1 MLTRQI
7 PNFLRNHGQHAQAPP
22 SPPSTLPNGAS
33 GSHSSVAPSS
43 NMQQH
48 LAQSMASGGDMS
60 WLRQS
65 PSRGL
70 EQITRP
76 VQQILS
82 SPVDKWGLQALL
94 YEIKMGKGDRALLM
108 FGEDLSQMGVDLE
121 QPKWVQARTRSNKQ
135 ANFQRVISYIRHA
148 MAGLLANLASRPH

>member
-1 MLTRQI
+1 M
-7 PNFLRNHGQHAQAPP
+7 G
-22 SPPSTLPNGAS
+22 
-33 GSHSSVAPSS
+33 
-43 NMQQH
+43 
-48 LAQSMASGGDMS
+48 SGGDMT

-108 FGEDLSQMGVDLE
+108 FGEDLSQLGVDLE
-121 QPKWVQARTRSNKQ
+121 QPK
-135 ANFQRVISYIRHA
+135 
-148 MAGLLANLASRPH
+148 

>member
-1 MLTRQI
+1 
-7 PNFLRNHGQHAQAPP
+7 
-22 SPPSTLPNGAS
+22 
-33 GSHSSVAPSS
+33 
-43 NMQQH
+43 
-48 LAQSMASGGDMS
+48 MS

>member
-1 MLTRQI
+1 
-7 PNFLRNHGQHAQAPP
+7 
-22 SPPSTLPNGAS
+22 
-33 GSHSSVAPSS
+33 
-43 NMQQH
+43 
-48 LAQSMASGGDMS
+48 MS

-94 YEIKMGKGDRALLM
+94 YEIKMGQGDRAMLM
-108 FGEDLSQMGVDLE
+108 FGEDLSQLGVDLE
-121 QPKWVQARTRSNKQ
+121 QPK
-135 ANFQRVISYIRHA
+135 
-148 MAGLLANLASRPH
+148 